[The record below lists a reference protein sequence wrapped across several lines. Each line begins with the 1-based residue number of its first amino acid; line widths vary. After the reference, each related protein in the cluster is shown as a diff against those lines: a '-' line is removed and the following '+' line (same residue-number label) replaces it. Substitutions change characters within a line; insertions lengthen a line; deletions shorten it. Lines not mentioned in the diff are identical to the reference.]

1 MDYGVFL
8 QNLSSGPAALEAASN
23 MTDFSDPNHRPLRVV
38 TFLAAHATEAF
49 TLAELARLL
58 ALSKGSAHRVMM
70 ALTEAGF
77 VARHPRHKTYTLGMA
92 LVAIGE
98 AALER
103 YPGIAIARREM
114 SRLHAELG
122 VGCGATAIVNDEY
135 LLLGREGTPRTCDG
149 LTLVGERRLVVPSI
163 GIGQI
168 AWRGEDEIAAYMAK
182 GAPYM
187 NAELHDHLVACFP
200 EIRRRGY
207 TMAANGTGIP
217 RLIAATIIP
226 LGQHAGDALPVDVL
240 HGVTEIPPSE
250 FQIRDIVEAAGKG
263 VNYIAAPVFSAEGEV
278 CLEIVISGFPEHLGV
293 QEIERYATKA
303 TQAADIVTSEIRGR
317 KPKPW

>member
-1 MDYGVFL
+1 M
-8 QNLSSGPAALEAASN
+8 S
-23 MTDFSDPNHRPLRVV
+23 DFSDPNHRPLRVI

-58 ALSKGSAHRVMM
+58 TLSKGSAHRVMT
-70 ALTEAGF
+70 ALTDAGF
-77 VARHPRHKTYTLGMA
+77 VARHPRHKTYTLGMG

-114 SRLHAELG
+114 SRLRAELG

-135 LLLGREGTPRTCDG
+135 LLLGREGTPRTYDG

-163 GIGQI
+163 GMGQI
-168 AWRGEDEIAAYMAK
+168 AWRDEDEIATYLAK
-182 GAPYM
+182 GAAYM
-187 NAELHDHLVACFP
+187 STALHDHLVACFP
-200 EIRRRGY
+200 EIRRRGFA
-207 TMAANGTGIP
+207 MAANGTAIP

-226 LGQHAGDALPVDVL
+226 LGRHASDLLPVDVL
-240 HGVTEIPPSE
+240 HGVAQVPPSE
-250 FQIRDIVEAAGKG
+250 FQIRDIVEAEGKG
-263 VNYIAAPVFSAEGEV
+263 INYIAAPVFSAEREV
-278 CLEIVISGFPEHLGV
+278 CLEIVISGFPEHPGV
-293 QEIERYATKA
+293 QEIERYAAKVV
-303 TQAADIVTSEIRGR
+303 QAADIVTSEIRGR